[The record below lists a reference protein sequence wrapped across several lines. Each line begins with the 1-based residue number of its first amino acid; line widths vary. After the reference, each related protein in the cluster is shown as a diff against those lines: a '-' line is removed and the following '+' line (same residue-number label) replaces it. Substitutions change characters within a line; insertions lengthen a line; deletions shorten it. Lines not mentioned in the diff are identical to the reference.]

1 MERWAKGRTARAV
14 TAPTITP
21 RVAAPAANPATCSAA
36 LSGGVMKSPMS
47 PFILAW
53 SRLEDELE
61 KALLRICIMIRPGA
75 TKVAKRTPSM
85 GGAAPFTATTK
96 TSI

>member
-1 MERWAKGRTARAV
+1 
-14 TAPTITP
+14 
-21 RVAAPAANPATCSAA
+21 
-36 LSGGVMKSPMS
+36 MKSPIS
-47 PFILAW
+47 PFILAC

-75 TKVAKRTPSM
+75 TKVANTTPSI
-85 GGAAPFTATTK
+85 GGAAPRTATTN